1 MKKTQSRCLI
11 EALAVGREK
20 GEGRTLFVRAR
31 LMPAGSLN
39 RGIAVAYELRVDPV
53 ALHNGSNDM
62 LDSVGEAAL
71 SFVSH
76 EDALAQAVSG
86 WVGSSQEALG
96 ELAQRWEAR
105 HGHHKLQVGN
115 LGSHVAE
122 AMLRYIA
129 HEDEAV
135 RAMRSVAE

>member
-1 MKKTQSRCLI
+1 MA
-11 EALAVGREK
+11 E
-20 GEGRTLFVRAR
+20 
-31 LMPAGSLN
+31 
-39 RGIAVAYELRVDPV
+39 ELKVDPV

-62 LDSVGEAAL
+62 LESVGEAAL

-76 EDALAQAVSG
+76 EDGLAEAAAG

-96 ELAQRWEAR
+96 QLAARWEAR

-122 AMLRYIA
+122 AMLRFVTN
-129 HEDEAV
+129 EDDAA
-135 RAMRSVAE
+135 RAMRSLAE

>member
-1 MKKTQSRCLI
+1 M
-11 EALAVGREK
+11 
-20 GEGRTLFVRAR
+20 
-31 LMPAGSLN
+31 
-39 RGIAVAYELRVDPV
+39 AYELRVDPV